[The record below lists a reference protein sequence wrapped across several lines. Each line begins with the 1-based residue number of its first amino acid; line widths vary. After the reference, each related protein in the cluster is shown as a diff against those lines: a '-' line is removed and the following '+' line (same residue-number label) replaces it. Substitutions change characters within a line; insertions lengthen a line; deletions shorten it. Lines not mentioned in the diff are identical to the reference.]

1 MNGDAQTILTMLRML
16 KKVIRQ
22 GRKERGPRGVL
33 VVWYVEGSKRLRTKS
48 GIFFSIREEQYG

>member
-33 VVWYVEGSKRLRTKS
+33 VWYVEGSKRLRTKS
-48 GIFFSIREEQYG
+48 GTFFSIREEQHG

>member
-22 GRKERGPRGVL
+22 GRKERGPQGVL
-33 VVWYVEGSKRLRTKS
+33 VWYVEGSKRLRTKS
-48 GIFFSIREEQYG
+48 GIFFSLREEQHG